1 MDNYD
6 HADYTFKIVLTGDSD
21 VGKSHILTKYVD
33 GVFINS
39 YSNTIG
45 VDFRLKKITIDK
57 KKIKLQIWDTAG
69 HERFRTISRSYY
81 RGANAI
87 IIAFSLTSSE
97 SFNNIK
103 RWLLETE
110 ISNCYKILVGNKHDV
125 NIQVINFDE
134 INKICNKYNLIYF
147 SVSAKSGENISE
159 IFEFITKKLIVDF
172 KPIEVPNDIV
182 NLNQKNKFSC
192 CFKF

>member
-33 GVFINS
+33 DVFLNN

-87 IIAFSLTSSE
+87 IIAFSLTSRE

>member
-33 GVFINS
+33 DVFLNN